1 MKSYIVHSGVSALI
15 CACLTGLSFAAAA
28 QAQYSALWGRDGEHW
43 TPQSRLPDF
52 SYAGYRRGETPL
64 PTVKSV
70 ASVKDFGAKGDGNAD
85 DTAAFQKAIDASKGN
100 VLSIPPGRYRIT
112 DFLTIRDSG
121 TVLQGA
127 GADKSVLF
135 FPIPLNTIKPN
146 WGATTTGQR
155 TSNYCIA
162 ANVRWI

>member
-1 MKSYIVHSGVSALI
+1 MAVRALI
-15 CACLTGLSFAAAA
+15 GAFLASVSFAAAA
-28 QAQYSALWGRDGEHW
+28 PSHYSALWGRDGEHW

-64 PTVKSV
+64 PAVQSV
-70 ASVKDFGAKGDGNAD
+70 ANVKTFGAKGDGNAD
-85 DTAAFQKAIDASKGN
+85 DTAAFQKAIEASKGKI
-100 VLSIPPGRYRIT
+100 LSIPPGRYLIT

-127 GADKSVLF
+127 GAEKSVLF

-155 TSNYCIA
+155 TSNYSSQ
-162 ANVRWI
+162 